1 MASSKKVFIYMLTAE
16 EDSIT
21 DTELD
26 MLSSALPTALS
37 QRCEAAN
44 AKELRHDRILA
55 YTALMYALY
64 EAGHDPDAVGFSFS
78 ELGKPSIPDSDYKV
92 SMSHAGGIGIA
103 AISCDLDLGIDIELL
118 NERAASTLQRVCKRF
133 IPDFYPE
140 PSALTDFIFDGEPS
154 FVPDLEVK
162 LYELIPK
169 RLEGRLYLE
178 KSTARCCTGLES
190 SKAEKWT
197 CAEAL
202 LKLDGR
208 GFTALPQ
215 LSSIRDSAHL
225 YSTAVK
231 PHGKSSLLAVSLA
244 TK

>member
-1 MASSKKVFIYMLTAE
+1 MLTAE
-16 EDSIT
+16 EGSIT
-21 DTELD
+21 DAELD
-26 MLSSALPTALS
+26 MLSAALPEALS
-37 QRCEAAN
+37 ARCEAAN

-64 EAGHDPDAVGFSFS
+64 EAGHDPDNIGFSFS
-78 ELGKPSIPDSDYKV
+78 ELGKPSIPNSDYNV

-103 AISCDLDLGIDIELL
+103 AISGDLDLGIDIELL
-118 NERAASTLQRVCKRF
+118 DEKTATTLQRVCKRF
-133 IPDFYPE
+133 VPDFYPE
-140 PSALTDFIFDGEPS
+140 PSSLADCIFDDEPS
-154 FVPDLEVK
+154 FTPDLEVK
-162 LYELIPK
+162 LCELIPK
-169 RLEGRLYLE
+169 RQEGRLYLE

-215 LSSIRDSAHL
+215 LAAIRESAHL

-244 TK
+244 TKQ